1 MQNNTKQNMMLN
13 ISTKLRT
20 FLGKKRLVREPD
32 LFRQI
37 SIDQHSTTDTIFYE
51 HYLPLSRF
59 KHKTHKAREGAY
71 VNHIQPYFGDQKIV
85 DIQTNHVRSWKTNL
99 LAKDLSA
106 STINKLIII
115 FGQLI
120 DLAKELEIKS
130 MPSRNKLGLELLKTP
145 DKQDFFLSNEQLI
158 NLRTECRKSNNLNL
172 LHIVDLLVLTGARKR
187 EILDAEWQDM
197 DFNLKL
203 LRVPCSKNGK
213 PRFITLC
220 DQAYKLICELHV
232 LNSENQYII
241 TNPKT
246 GKPYRCIY
254 HAWDKAR
261 KAANLPNVRV
271 HDLRHSFASA
281 LVNSGISL
289 YEVQEL
295 LGHSSIKTTQR
306 YAHLNQSRLQKSVEH
321 ISTFYD
327 C

>member
-1 MQNNTKQNMMLN
+1 MKNNTKHNLLLN
-13 ISTKLRT
+13 ISTNLRK
-20 FLGKKRLVREPD
+20 FLGQKLHGSASD
-32 LFRQI
+32 LFRESYI
-37 SIDQHSTTDTIFYE
+37 GQHLTTDNIFYE
-51 HYLPLSRF
+51 HYLPISRF

-71 VNHIQPYFGDQKIV
+71 TNHIQPFFGDQRIVKI
-85 DIQTNHVRSWKTNL
+85 QLSEVRRWKNNL
-99 LAKDLSA
+99 LAKGLSA

-120 DLAKELEIKS
+120 DLAKGLEIKGV
-130 MPSRNKLGLELLKTP
+130 PSRTKLGLELLKIP
-145 DKQDFFLSNEQLI
+145 DNQDFFLSNEQLI
-158 NLRTECRKSNNLNL
+158 SLRKECRRSNNLNL

-187 EILDAEWQDM
+187 EILDAKWQDM

-220 DQAYKLICELHV
+220 DQAYRLICELHV
-232 LNSENQYII
+232 LNADNEYIV

-261 KAANLPNVRV
+261 KAANLPNVRI

-306 YAHLNQSRLQKSVEH
+306 YAHLDQSRLQKSVEH